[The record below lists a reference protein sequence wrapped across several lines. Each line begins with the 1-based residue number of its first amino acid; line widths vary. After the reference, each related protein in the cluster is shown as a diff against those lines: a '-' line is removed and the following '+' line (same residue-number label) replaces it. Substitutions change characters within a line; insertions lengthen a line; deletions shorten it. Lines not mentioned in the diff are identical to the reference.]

1 MIFLY
6 LKFCQIFKSFIKW
19 FKINC
24 AGLQC
29 EGIYR
34 ISGVKSKVQMLKEA
48 YNDGVPAYL
57 YEHEPNVVASLLKQF
72 LRELP
77 EPVLTTALM
86 PKFEEAS
93 SKLHFYGV
101 LFIMCFI
108 HISIFIFV
116 VLMTSLKCLFSH
128 HCNGN
133 LYRTL
138 SRIFFSFS
146 TDKLSTGFFCFEL
159 FWLEWW

>member
-1 MIFLY
+1 
-6 LKFCQIFKSFIKW
+6 
-19 FKINC
+19 
-24 AGLQC
+24 
-29 EGIYR
+29 
-34 ISGVKSKVQMLKEA
+34 MLKEA

-93 SKLHFYGV
+93 SKLHFYRV
-101 LFIMCFI
+101 LFITCFI
-108 HISIFIFV
+108 HISILIVV
-116 VLMTSLKCLFSH
+116 VLMTSLEYLFSGSH

-133 LYRTL
+133 VYRTL

-146 TDKLSTGFFCFEL
+146 ADKFSTGFFVLNYSVWNGGKC
-159 FWLEWW
+159 